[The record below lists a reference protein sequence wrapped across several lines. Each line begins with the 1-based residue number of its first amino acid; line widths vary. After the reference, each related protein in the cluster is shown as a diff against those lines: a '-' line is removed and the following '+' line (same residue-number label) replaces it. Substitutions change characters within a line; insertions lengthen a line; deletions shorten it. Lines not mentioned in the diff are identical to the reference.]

1 MERWGSG
8 AGGWRPQQGLDG
20 LGFMTSPLYPQDAHG
35 PSDGPRLLASIQ
47 GEAEPGSFPG
57 DPCREARQ
65 VQMGGGLLGS
75 TRSPTSTL
83 LCCFPLS
90 SVLNMLVKKD
100 FARTYFLNAFPRAS
114 APREEPV
121 PSMTLGCITAVGM
134 PCLGP
139 RYHLPCGTERGS
151 RLFSWF
157 PPHLTSQ
164 AGRCTPGTPCS
175 GLQSPE

>member
-1 MERWGSG
+1 MGWVSWPLLCILRMPMVRLMAPGCWPRYREKQSPAHSLEIHAGRPGRCRWGG
-8 AGGWRPQQGLDG
+8 R
-20 LGFMTSPLYPQDAHG
+20 
-35 PSDGPRLLASIQ
+35 
-47 GEAEPGSFPG
+47 
-57 DPCREARQ
+57 
-65 VQMGGGLLGS
+65 LLGS